1 MCNNV
6 TVNILKKE
14 EVKRKEKDQI
24 SDWLEKRKCI
34 RKNIYAKKMKSVEN
48 GNIIYSNEHPLLLHN
63 GTEVHEI
70 GVENRRGNFE
80 TVYVVYS
87 SSE

>member
-6 TVNILKKE
+6 ATNILKKE

-34 RKNIYAKKMKSVEN
+34 RKNIYAKKMNLHISGLMQFQRLPKKQKILREICLLQFSV
-48 GNIIYSNEHPLLLHN
+48 H
-63 GTEVHEI
+63 
-70 GVENRRGNFE
+70 
-80 TVYVVYS
+80 
-87 SSE
+87 

>member
-6 TVNILKKE
+6 TVKILKKE

-34 RKNIYAKKMKSVEN
+34 RKNI
-48 GNIIYSNEHPLLLHN
+48 LFL
-63 GTEVHEI
+63 
-70 GVENRRGNFE
+70 
-80 TVYVVYS
+80 
-87 SSE
+87 